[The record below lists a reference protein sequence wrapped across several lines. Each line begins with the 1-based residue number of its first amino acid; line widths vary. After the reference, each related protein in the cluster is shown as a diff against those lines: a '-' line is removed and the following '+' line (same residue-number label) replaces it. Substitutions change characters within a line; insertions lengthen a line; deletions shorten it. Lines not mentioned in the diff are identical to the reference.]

1 MAVLSMLRRIVVAL
15 TAGSFA
21 IFAAVHCWG
30 EIRHISGEDDITSW
44 QTDLI
49 FYLIIIAPLWLS
61 CAAFVIAI
69 ALRLIDWCVWW
80 RQRQ

>member
-1 MAVLSMLRRIVVAL
+1 MTALLKLRRIVVVL
-15 TAGSFA
+15 TAGIFA
-21 IFAAVHCWG
+21 ILAAVHCWG
-30 EIRHISGEDDITSW
+30 EIRHIPGEDDITSW

-49 FYLIIIAPLWLS
+49 FYLIIIAPLWLT

-69 ALRLIDWCVWW
+69 ELRLIDWCAWW